1 MLQCYGMLVH
11 VSAGY
16 LPVRGW
22 LHTCYSPV
30 RRSPA
35 KYCYSPLPLDLHVL
49 SLSLAFI
56 LSQDQTLHG
65 KSYLQKFC
73 SGRVMCFMNLDYR
86 RFRFTLATFCSFQ
99 YLKELF
105 FSIFISPSPDP
116 LSLRSESGCKG
127 KACFSFSKLFKL
139 FFQTFFPS
147 PRLTSFPRALSLES
161 GCKDK
166 AMIPPFPNFFTIIFH
181 LFFKPPTNTVTGK
194 TLGRKNFTGKT
205 GKTTGK
211 REGKAARPGKGT
223 ALSPG
228 KHLSWTPVNVF
239 DSSLIRV

>member
-1 MLQCYGMLVH
+1 MKDHAILQYYGMLVH

-73 SGRVMCFMNLDYR
+73 SGRVMCSMNLDYR
-86 RFRFTLATFCSFQ
+86 RFRFTLATLFIFTSIL
-99 YLKELF
+99 LKNSSCHFHHPRF
-105 FSIFISPSPDP
+105 F
-116 LSLRSESGCKG
+116 RSESGCKD
-127 KACFSFSKLFKL
+127 KTFFRYLPNLFQS
-139 FFQTFFPS
+139 FFQTFF
-147 PRLTSFPRALSLES
+147 
-161 GCKDK
+161 
-166 AMIPPFPNFFTIIFH
+166 
-181 LFFKPPTNTVTGK
+181 
-194 TLGRKNFTGKT
+194 
-205 GKTTGK
+205 
-211 REGKAARPGKGT
+211 
-223 ALSPG
+223 
-228 KHLSWTPVNVF
+228 
-239 DSSLIRV
+239 

>member
-1 MLQCYGMLVH
+1 MKDHAILQYYGMLVH

-105 FSIFISPSPDP
+105 
-116 LSLRSESGCKG
+116 LS
-127 KACFSFSKLFKL
+127 CFSLARFK
-139 FFQTFFPS
+139 S
-147 PRLTSFPRALSLES
+147 ES

-166 AMIPPFPNFFTIIFH
+166 TFFSLPSKSFSKFFSNFF
-181 LFFKPPTNTVTGK
+181 FK
-194 TLGRKNFTGKT
+194 R
-205 GKTTGK
+205 
-211 REGKAARPGKGT
+211 A
-223 ALSPG
+223 S
-228 KHLSWTPVNVF
+228 
-239 DSSLIRV
+239 

>member
-1 MLQCYGMLVH
+1 MLVH

-73 SGRVMCFMNLDYR
+73 SGRVMCFLNLDYR

>member
-1 MLQCYGMLVH
+1 MKDHAILQYYGMLVH

-65 KSYLQKFC
+65 KVIYRNFYSD
-73 SGRVMCFMNLDYR
+73 RVMCFMNLDSR
-86 RFRFTLATFCSFQ
+86 RSRFTLATFCSFQ

-105 FSIFISPSPDP
+105 
-116 LSLRSESGCKG
+116 LS
-127 KACFSFSKLFKL
+127 CFSLTRFK
-139 FFQTFFPS
+139 S
-147 PRLTSFPRALSLES
+147 ES

-166 AMIPPFPNFFTIIFH
+166 TFFVTFQIFFKVFSNFF
-181 LFFKPPTNTVTGK
+181 
-194 TLGRKNFTGKT
+194 
-205 GKTTGK
+205 
-211 REGKAARPGKGT
+211 
-223 ALSPG
+223 
-228 KHLSWTPVNVF
+228 
-239 DSSLIRV
+239 